1 MEAWPAQTYAT
12 GPRGEFAL
20 PKPKPDAEVQAMVV
34 KAARSRRGD
43 TNLAVRLGLV
53 SREEE
58 AVRDAACARKERI
71 ARQAREL
78 AKA

>member
-1 MEAWPAQTYAT
+1 
-12 GPRGEFAL
+12 
-20 PKPKPDAEVQAMVV
+20 MVV

-58 AVRDAACARKERI
+58 AVREAACARKERI